1 MKTDSRL
8 KSDTNQLQFNLKS
21 DTCPA
26 YPCPKSDSP
35 ALLAWCCCVGFCTT
49 QQKLFF
55 GLSQI
60 AVRFYITV
68 LIFNIHSIVSIT
80 SILLPGSAI
89 WMSLINTLALPIM
102 LTLLILDS
110 DHPSTPLSYIDLS
123 SPVSWQRVCIMAPLW
138 PLYSKQ
144 KYDITFQGFIL
155 QKALYFLCH
164 PAHRAMLLCP
174 FWILIMSLYWSLV
187 SG

>member
-1 MKTDSRL
+1 M
-8 KSDTNQLQFNLKS
+8 
-21 DTCPA
+21 
-26 YPCPKSDSP
+26 
-35 ALLAWCCCVGFCTT
+35 LLCRFLYNTADV
-49 QQKLFF
+49 

-89 WMSLINTLALPIM
+89 WMSPINTLALPIM

-123 SPVSWQRVCIMAPLW
+123 HPVS
-138 PLYSKQ
+138 
-144 KYDITFQGFIL
+144 
-155 QKALYFLCH
+155 
-164 PAHRAMLLCP
+164 
-174 FWILIMSLYWSLV
+174 
-187 SG
+187 